1 MGVLFAISCIFGLD
15 FGAVYHI
22 IYFVPACIEVGKMIN
37 LSILITGAP
46 ICGVLRNTP
55 VKPVLSANTH
65 FRYLE
70 DKQHTQGYVAM
81 LLYHSCQNPTLTQL
95 NSKQLGLRLATVVTM
110 SPHHGTYPQKVSTT
124 FRVATGLK
132 FGTD

>member
-70 DKQHTQGYVAM
+70 DKQLKQGYVAVGTTPLDL

-95 NSKQLGLRLATVVTM
+95 NSK
-110 SPHHGTYPQKVSTT
+110 
-124 FRVATGLK
+124 
-132 FGTD
+132 